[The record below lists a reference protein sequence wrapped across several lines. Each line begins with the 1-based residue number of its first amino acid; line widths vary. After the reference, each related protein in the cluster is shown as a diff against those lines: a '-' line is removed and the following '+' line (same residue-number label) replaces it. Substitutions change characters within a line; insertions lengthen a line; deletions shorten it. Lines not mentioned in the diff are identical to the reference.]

1 MPPQVAHEVA
11 LLCNPQA
18 GGRWHVLADVLDS
31 YEAKAAY
38 RIVTDDIDNIREAL
52 TGLGQ
57 RVKLL
62 CIYGGDGTIFRVIN
76 ELLRR
81 PGAVPPRLALLGG
94 GTMNVTS
101 SWCGMSSSAGENFR
115 SVMRAYLADELQ
127 WREVPLVAV
136 THGGH
141 TGYGFTFG
149 LGPLVRIVQRFEAS
163 RKSRARALSVA
174 LTSILGAVTGVP
186 RSWNATVREMDAR
199 VVADGQQLPFDR
211 FTAVFANVTGVLNPM
226 VKPFV
231 GERTRDTFHFAAYA
245 VSPREFAVMA
255 PLLIRGQLPID
266 ARSLLR
272 PVPLWRQALLSL
284 LGRGELPVDER
295 YVNRPARQVVVET
308 SEDWYTIDG
317 EVLPSEGPRFE
328 LALGPPLQLATLP
341 GPLLRR
347 LLPGGA
353 RLRRKWGRAPA
364 ATQPTIRP
372 LPKD

>member
-1 MPPQVAHEVA
+1 MPSHVGHEVA

-18 GGRWHVLADVLDS
+18 GGRWRVLADVLDS

-52 TGLGQ
+52 QSLGQ

-101 SWCGMSSSAGENFR
+101 AWCGMSSSAGENFR
-115 SVMRAYLADELQ
+115 SVMRAYFADELQ
-127 WREVPLVAV
+127 WREVPLVAA
-136 THGGH
+136 TNGGR

-149 LGPLVRIVQRFEAS
+149 LGPLVRIVQRFES
-163 RKSRARALSVA
+163 SPKSRARALSIA
-174 LTSILGAVTGVP
+174 LTSVVGAITGVP
-186 RSWNATVREMDAR
+186 RSWAATLREMEAR
-199 VVADGQQLPFDR
+199 LVADGQQLPFER
-211 FTAVFANVTGVLNPM
+211 FAAVFANVTGVINPM

-231 GERTRDTFHFAAYA
+231 GERTRDTFHFCAYA

-255 PLLIRGQLPID
+255 PLLLRAQLPID
-266 ARSLLR
+266 PRSLLR

-284 LGRGELPVDER
+284 AGRGELPVDER
-295 YVNRPARQVVVET
+295 YVNHPARHVVVET
-308 SEDWYTIDG
+308 TEQWYTIDG
-317 EVLPSEGPRFE
+317 EVLPAEGPRFE
-328 LALGPPLQLATLP
+328 LALGPQLQLATLP

-347 LLPGGA
+347 LLPSGA
-353 RLRRKWGRAPA
+353 RLRRKLAHAPA
-364 ATQPTIRP
+364 ATPPAPRP